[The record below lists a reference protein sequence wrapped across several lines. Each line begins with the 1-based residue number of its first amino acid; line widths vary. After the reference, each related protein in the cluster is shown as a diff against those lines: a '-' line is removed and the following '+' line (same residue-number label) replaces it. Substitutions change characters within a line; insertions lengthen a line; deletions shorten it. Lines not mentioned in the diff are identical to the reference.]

1 MRQTAPIFADMS
13 QAYDSFDWQ
22 TSRSMM
28 DISQSTP
35 FEFDKSAF
43 ENSNSDE
50 YDEYTNGNVYDYT
63 VQRLDGQEVCLREYA
78 GQVLIIVNYAS
89 TCGFTYDNVC
99 NLSELSEKYGRR
111 GLTILMFP
119 SNDFF
124 QNIGGNTAAEILAQS
139 HPEFEVFSQICVNG
153 KDTHPFYRFLKN
165 KLPGAFKSKDGCPVK
180 RYSANDSFQDIEEFI
195 QQLLMDQ
202 SCKCDD

>member
-1 MRQTAPIFADMS
+1 MHDRNILYHARVIVIPMYRASDVFKMAHYLWALTTFWNCIMPKRYFTGYSICLFLSQTAPIFADMS

-78 GQVLIIVNYAS
+78 
-89 TCGFTYDNVC
+89 
-99 NLSELSEKYGRR
+99 
-111 GLTILMFP
+111 
-119 SNDFF
+119 
-124 QNIGGNTAAEILAQS
+124 
-139 HPEFEVFSQICVNG
+139 
-153 KDTHPFYRFLKN
+153 
-165 KLPGAFKSKDGCPVK
+165 
-180 RYSANDSFQDIEEFI
+180 
-195 QQLLMDQ
+195 
-202 SCKCDD
+202 